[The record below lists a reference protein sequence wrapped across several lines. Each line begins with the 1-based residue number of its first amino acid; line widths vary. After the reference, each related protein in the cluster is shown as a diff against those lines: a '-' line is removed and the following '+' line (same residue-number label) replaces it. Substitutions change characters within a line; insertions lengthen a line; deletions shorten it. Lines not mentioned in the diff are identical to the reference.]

1 MAGPSQNPMSDNN
14 KQPESTQGLS
24 VKSVL
29 QQGNALVKR
38 DFFNWFQATVIL
50 ALVFIVFGAVASQ
63 YVTFHEDNTFT
74 IQHQSIIEIVGVVVL
89 APLFTGLYVM
99 GVRAARGNKIT
110 VFEVFKFFP
119 QVFLVALTQLLISI
133 LVQIGAILLIIPG
146 VYLWMASVF
155 ALPLVAEKRLSPIQA
170 IITSCRGFNKNW
182 SSLLAIYGVMFLLFI
197 TVPLSYGLTILWVM
211 PLYFCVMGIAYAYIF
226 DEAVLDSS
234 TTEKV
239 SNESHFNA

>member
-1 MAGPSQNPMSDNN
+1 MAGPSQNPMSDNS
-14 KQPESTQGLS
+14 KQPKSTQGLS
-24 VKSVL
+24 VKWVL

-38 DFFNWFQATVIL
+38 DFFNWFQATVIIV
-50 ALVFIVFGAVASQ
+50 LVLIVFGSVASQ
-63 YVTFHEDNTFT
+63 YVTFHEDNTVT
-74 IQHQSIIEIVGVVVL
+74 IEHQSIIGILGVIVL
-89 APLFTGLYVM
+89 SPLFTGLYVM
-99 GVRAARGNKIT
+99 GVQAARGNKIT
-110 VFEVFKFFP
+110 VFDVFKFLP
-119 QVFLVALTQLLISI
+119 LVFLVALTQLLISI
-133 LVQIGAILLIIPG
+133 LVQIGTIVILPG

-211 PLYFCVMGIAYAYIF
+211 PLYFCVMGITYAYIF

-234 TTEKV
+234 TSDKV